1 MNLSGSSLEECGLDK
16 KRTVI
21 LLRSV
26 VTISLSYLVLF
37 ARTDPSPSNVIYVA
51 AVILSNI
58 ILIFLPGDVFR
69 RPLFSKVLFLGD
81 TGVVLVGLY
90 YTVGLSQDFLIV
102 YFFTMFLTA
111 AVETVAQIAIGAL
124 LVSIVYGC
132 WLWTTS
138 AVGLG
143 AAEWLRLP
151 FFFIVAVFYAYMTE
165 EVRRER
171 DRRLQAERESQHLR
185 FLLNLSDAFSVG
197 SSGHD
202 VVGQVCGVVAKAFPR
217 LTCTF
222 SGEPV
227 RPETSGTRWFP
238 IRVPGASFGGL
249 RVTTRDETALS
260 PDEEQFCR
268 VVALVVANTL
278 QMIQQTEVAGSSA
291 RRLKEEFLGTL
302 SHELRTPLHAILG
315 YIEMLEGVLPPS
327 VDELARESVARL
339 RANTSRLQLLLE
351 EMLWFAELRSGERS
365 VQTEHVDLRA
375 VFERFTARMNSEL
388 AGRPI
393 RFESRVAADVPPL
406 ETDARKVNQILSGLL
421 SNAAKF
427 TQRGSI
433 ELTARCVP
441 GEQIEI
447 AVRDTGIGI
456 DPQDFPLIFED
467 FRQLDASLTR
477 RAGGL
482 GLGLALAQELA
493 VILGGRIIV
502 ESQRNRGA
510 TFRVTFPVR
519 QAQRAS
525 ETLAPESAES
535 SAVNAAICPALA

>member
-26 VTISLSYLVLF
+26 VTVSLSYLVLF
-37 ARTDPSPSNVIYVA
+37 ARTDATPSNVTYVA

-69 RPLFSKVLFLGD
+69 RPLFSKALFLAD
-81 TGVVLVGLY
+81 TGVVLIGLY

-138 AVGLG
+138 TVWLG
-143 AAEWLRLP
+143 SAEWLRLP

-185 FLLNLSDAFSVG
+185 FLLNLGDAFSAM
-197 SSGHD
+197 SPGHEL
-202 VVGQVCGVVAKAFPR
+202 VGQVCNVVAKAFPR
-217 LTCTF
+217 LTCTL
-222 SGEPV
+222 SAEPV
-227 RPETSGTRWFP
+227 SPEVSDARWFP

-249 RVTTRDETALS
+249 RVTTRDATALS
-260 PDEEQFCR
+260 PDEEQFCK
-268 VVALVVANTL
+268 VVALVVGNTL
-278 QMIQQTEVAGSSA
+278 KMIQQSEAAGSTA
-291 RRLKEEFLGTL
+291 RLKEEFLGTL

-315 YIEMLEGVLPPS
+315 YIEMLEAVLPPS
-327 VDELARESVARL
+327 VDQLAHESVARL

-351 EMLWFAELRSGERS
+351 EMLWFAELRSGQRS
-365 VQTEHVDLRA
+365 LQTERVDLRV
-375 VFERFTARMNSEL
+375 VFERFSARMNNEL

-393 RFESRVAADVPPL
+393 RFESRVAPDVPPL

-433 ELTARCVP
+433 ELTARRLP
-441 GEQIEI
+441 EEQIEI
-447 AVRDTGIGI
+447 AVHDTGIGI

-510 TFRVTFPVR
+510 TFRVTFPLR
-519 QAQRAS
+519 QKAQ
-525 ETLAPESAES
+525 ETLAQESAVP
-535 SAVNAAICPALA
+535 AGANVAACPALA